1 MSKDILFK
9 TLKNLND
16 NFYEILINNLNDAVY
31 LIDKNLHILLA
42 NAASKKL
49 SGYPQSELI
58 GNPCPKNILIPAGEQ
73 QLNLC
78 NKDCPVQKTL
88 KTGNIQHI
96 KSYVRHKEGYLV
108 PVMMKVIPIKERDSK
123 IIGAVE
129 IFAETSP
136 KVSLPQSPK
145 DLERMQLLDPLTK
158 LGNKQYIE
166 MFINSR
172 LNDKIKYNLP
182 FGVLFIDIDN
192 MHIIIDNYGS
202 VVGDKMIK
210 MISQT
215 LGNNIRFFEM
225 VGRWSSNELVI
236 ILFNVN
242 TTKLDLVAN
251 KLRLLVEQSNIR
263 HYDKLLKTTISIGA
277 TLAHSID
284 STETIINR
292 IKKLTDQSKNYG
304 KNQVSISV

>member
-1 MSKDILFK
+1 MPEDTLFN
-9 TLKNLND
+9 TLENSNN
-16 NFYEILINNLNDAVY
+16 NFYEILINNLTDAVH
-31 LIDKNLHILLA
+31 LMDHNLRILLV
-42 NAASKKL
+42 NAASKDL
-49 SGYPQSELI
+49 SGYSQSELI

-78 NKDCPVQKTL
+78 NKDCPVQKTF

-96 KSYVRHKEGYLV
+96 KSYIRHKEGYLI
-108 PVMMKVIPIKERDSK
+108 PVMMKVIPIKEKDGK

-136 KVSLPQSPK
+136 KVSLPQNPK

-166 MFINSR
+166 MFLNSR
-172 LNDKIKYNLP
+172 LNDKKKYNFP

-192 MHIIIDNYGS
+192 MHNIIDNYGS
-202 VVGDKMIK
+202 VVGDKMIR
-210 MISQT
+210 MISHT
-215 LGNNIRFFEM
+215 LGNNIRLFEM
-225 VGRWSSNELVI
+225 VGRWSSKKLVV

-242 TTKLDLVAN
+242 ATKLDLIAN

-263 HYDKLLKTTISIGA
+263 HYDKLLTTTISIGA
-277 TLAHSID
+277 TLAHSTD
-284 STETIINR
+284 SAETIINR
-292 IKKLTDQSKNYG
+292 TKKLSDQSKKTG
-304 KNQVSISV
+304 KNRVSISA

>member
-1 MSKDILFK
+1 MSENKLLN
-9 TLKNLND
+9 TLKNSTN

-31 LIDKNLHILLA
+31 LMDQNLHILLA
-42 NAASKKL
+42 NEASKNL

-58 GNPCPKNILIPAGEQ
+58 GHPCPKNILIPAGEQ
-73 QLNLC
+73 QLNPC
-78 NKDCPVQKTL
+78 NKDCPVQKTF

-96 KSYVRHKEGYLV
+96 KAYVRHKEGYLI
-108 PVMMKVIPIKERDSK
+108 PVMVKIIPIKEKDSK
-123 IIGAVE
+123 IIGTVE
-129 IFAETSP
+129 IFSETSP
-136 KVSLPQSPK
+136 KVSLPPSPN

-166 MFINSR
+166 LFINSR
-172 LNDKIKYNLP
+172 LNDKKKYNLP
-182 FGVLFIDIDN
+182 FGVLFLDIDN
-192 MHIIIDNYGS
+192 MNIIIDNYGS

-225 VGRWSSNELVI
+225 VGRWSSMKLVV

-242 TTKLDLVAN
+242 ATKLDLIAN
-251 KLRLLVEQSNIR
+251 KLRLLVEQSYIR
-263 HYDKLLKTTISIGA
+263 HYDKLLKTTLSIGA
-277 TLAHSID
+277 TLAHYTD

-292 IKKLTDQSKNYG
+292 LKKLADQSKKSG
-304 KNQVSISV
+304 KNLVSISI

>member
-1 MSKDILFK
+1 MSEDKLVN
-9 TLKNLND
+9 TLKNSNN
-16 NFYEILINNLNDAVY
+16 NFYETLINNLNDAVY
-31 LIDKNLHILLA
+31 LMDQNLHILLA
-42 NAASKKL
+42 NAASTKL

-58 GNPCPKNILIPAGEQ
+58 GNPCPKNILLPAGKQ

-96 KSYVRHKEGYLV
+96 KSYVRHKEGYLI
-108 PVMMKVIPIKERDSK
+108 PVMMKVIPIKERNSE
-123 IIGAVE
+123 IIGTVE

-158 LGNKQYIE
+158 LGNKHYIE

-182 FGVLFIDIDN
+182 FGILFIDIDN
-192 MHIIIDNYGS
+192 MPIIIDNYGS

-215 LGNNIRFFEM
+215 LRNNVRFFEM
-225 VGRWSSNELVI
+225 VGRWSSKKLVV

-242 TTKLDLVAN
+242 ATKLDLIAN

-263 HYDKLLKTTISIGA
+263 HHDKLLKTTISIGA
-277 TLAHSID
+277 TLAHSTD
-284 STETIINR
+284 SSETIINR
-292 IKKLTDQSKNYG
+292 LKKLADQSKKTG
-304 KNQVSISV
+304 KNRVSISI

>member
-1 MSKDILFK
+1 
-9 TLKNLND
+9 
-16 NFYEILINNLNDAVY
+16 
-31 LIDKNLHILLA
+31 
-42 NAASKKL
+42 
-49 SGYPQSELI
+49 
-58 GNPCPKNILIPAGEQ
+58 
-73 QLNLC
+73 
-78 NKDCPVQKTL
+78 
-88 KTGNIQHI
+88 
-96 KSYVRHKEGYLV
+96 
-108 PVMMKVIPIKERDSK
+108 
-123 IIGAVE
+123 
-129 IFAETSP
+129 
-136 KVSLPQSPK
+136 
-145 DLERMQLLDPLTK
+145 
-158 LGNKQYIE
+158 
-166 MFINSR
+166 
-172 LNDKIKYNLP
+172 
-182 FGVLFIDIDN
+182 
-192 MHIIIDNYGS
+192 
-202 VVGDKMIK
+202 

-304 KNQVSISV
+304 KNRVSISV